1 MSWQDVIQQ
10 GLVARD
16 ANEKA
21 YNSIINDYRRLAQQT
36 SILKERNS
44 ALLKAAGS
52 IGGGGSNGGGDSSVS
67 RAYTASLES
76 QLSTLRDELATVY
89 KTQGQNAQRLL
100 VMNEALRERE
110 ERSRAEVDET
120 RLLRVEAARL
130 RERVASHAEVMR
142 EKERNV
148 QILQDELCTLQ
159 LEYTQQEQKI
169 KDLKS
174 DNANLL
180 QRWLDKV
187 HEEAVRMNDANQ
199 FLVEVEKKG
208 LPPVEPPG

>member
-1 MSWQDVIQQ
+1 
-10 GLVARD
+10 
-16 ANEKA
+16 
-21 YNSIINDYRRLAQQT
+21 
-36 SILKERNS
+36 
-44 ALLKAAGS
+44 
-52 IGGGGSNGGGDSSVS
+52 
-67 RAYTASLES
+67 
-76 QLSTLRDELATVY
+76 
-89 KTQGQNAQRLL
+89 
-100 VMNEALRERE
+100 MNEALRERE
-110 ERSRAEVDET
+110 ERSRGEGEEL
-120 RLLRVEAARL
+120 RLLRIEAARL

-148 QILQDELCTLQ
+148 QILQDELSTLQ

-174 DNANLL
+174 DNASLL

-208 LPPVEPPG
+208 LPRPDPPG